1 MFSVGFINRL
11 NVLSDPQI
19 SNSSPSFNSNLVEPS
34 RETQA
39 EFLLSHGFLIFT
51 IVDIGIISGLKLRE
65 CGASGAIDIN

>member
-1 MFSVGFINRL
+1 M
-11 NVLSDPQI
+11 
-19 SNSSPSFNSNLVEPS
+19 EPS